1 MVEAVHNEPGPKRE
15 FKEWTHTSLTSDL
28 EDILG
33 GSQISSSLCQILV
46 MLLSLCEGLWAAP
59 GPRPRPDTRSE
70 FDSVVNLARNLLSD
84 TKNLLHHFKN
94 RYPAEGEHK
103 LETLPVLSMNAV
115 ELTNIQVSG
124 GLARLSSDLQC
135 YHRHFEWLRKA
146 ASLLRPMEHDISTVH
161 NRLERLLKRLEHLM
175 TRLNLSKTNDPLPTL
190 PSHGTHWSVVQA
202 GHAIIHSFHLYLDW
216 AARVL
221 VLIRNKL

>member
-1 MVEAVHNEPGPKRE
+1 MAGFCPRAQG
-15 FKEWTHTSLTSDL
+15 SLLLNSALRLDC
-28 EDILG
+28 
-33 GSQISSSLCQILV
+33 LCQVLV
-46 MLLSLCEGLWAAP
+46 ALLSLCEGLRAAP
-59 GPRPRPDTRSE
+59 RMRPNDHRAE
-70 FDSVVNLARNLLSD
+70 FDSIVNLARNLLSD
-84 TKNLLHHFKN
+84 TKNLFNHFKS

-115 ELTNIQVSG
+115 ELANIQVSG

-135 YHRHFEWLRKA
+135 YQRHFEWLRKA
-146 ASLLRPMEHDISTVH
+146 APLLRPMEHDISTVH

-175 TRLNLSKTNDPLPTL
+175 AKLSLSRPNDPVPTL
-190 PSHGTHWSVVQA
+190 PAHGTHWSVVQA
-202 GHAIIHSFHLYLDW
+202 GHAIVHSFHLYLDW

>member
-1 MVEAVHNEPGPKRE
+1 MVNIHTYKQKRRSEAKR
-15 FKEWTHTSLTSDL
+15 
-28 EDILG
+28 G
-33 GSQISSSLCQILV
+33 GLAPLANFRDWLCQVLV
-46 MLLSLCEGLWAAP
+46 TLLSLCEGFWAAP
-59 GPRPRPDTRSE
+59 GPRLRPSDPRAE
-70 FDSVVNLARNLLSD
+70 FDSIVHLARNLLSD
-84 TKNLLHHFKN
+84 TKNLFNHFKN

-115 ELTNIQVSG
+115 ELANIQISG

-135 YHRHFEWLRKA
+135 YQRHFEWLRKA
-146 ASLLRPMEHDISTVH
+146 APLLRPMEHDIGTVH
-161 NRLERLLKRLEHLM
+161 VRLERLLKRLEHLM
-175 TRLNLSKTNDPLPTL
+175 VKLSLPRTNDPLPTL

-202 GHAIIHSFHLYLDW
+202 GHAIVHSFHLYLDW